1 MTPIKQLMQ
10 DFETV
15 NGSFLEIIASLI
27 FITESEIQKT
37 PEQLKETL
45 REIINDHANEKC
57 LVDARLMLFDLELD
71 TPPLERGGFTLESH

>member
-27 FITESEIQKT
+27 FITESEIEKT
-37 PEQLKETL
+37 PEQIKETL
-45 REIINDHANEKC
+45 KEIINSRANEKC
-57 LVDARLMLFDLELD
+57 LVDARVMLFDLE
-71 TPPLERGGFTLESH
+71 H